1 MPHQFILKINFKIL
15 VVVLNNT
22 GKTLRGIGSDL
33 ASGNINVGGLMLEE
47 THVIKVPNINGVAIS
62 EKYWLNN
69 DSYAITNDALQKLM
83 IQLL

>member
-1 MPHQFILKINFKIL
+1 MRSAILTGKLDATPIYFKDKFQNISSGK
-15 VVVLNNT
+15 LNNT
-22 GKTLRGIGSDL
+22 GKTLRDIGNDL

-69 DSYAITNDALQKLM
+69 D
-83 IQLL
+83 